1 MKKILFSLIALLAV
15 MTVQGQSICGSWR
28 SIQPIVETEEDGS
41 VVIQSFTYTFNEDG
55 TFAMTDEFTLSS
67 EPAPTM
73 ALEIAASVDV
83 KGNYVLDGDKLT
95 LTPDE
100 DSYKY
105 SLLSISMNGQVANNP
120 MIKSQMNSI
129 FSSREFKDQFLKV
142 EENPVKVS
150 DSSLEMTKDE
160 EVLNFVRFATIAN

>member
-1 MKKILFSLIALLAV
+1 MKKVLFSLIALMAV
-15 MTVQGQSICGSWR
+15 MTVQAQSLCGSWR
-28 SIQPIVETEEDGS
+28 SVQPVVETEEDGS
-41 VVIQSFTYTFNEDG
+41 LIIQNYTYTFNEDG
-55 TFAMTDEFTLSS
+55 TYSMTDEITLSS

-83 KGNYVLDGDKLT
+83 RGAYALDGDHLT
-95 LTPDE
+95 VTPDE

-129 FSSREFKDQFLKV
+129 FSSAEFKEEFFKV
-142 EENPVKVS
+142 VDYTVKVA
-150 DSSLEMTKDE
+150 DSSLEMANEDE
-160 EVLNFVRFATIAN
+160 TLNFTRFATIKN